1 MRRATEPPH
10 PNLATRVYWPT
21 VLDGAFLK
29 ILRNSLV
36 ITLAAGLFSLVVLHV
51 VGCGPAG
58 ETARTARPN
67 ASPGA
72 AGQTVQFV
80 PVPGQS
86 KLDEWVPPWD
96 SSSEGEIHPPTTAP
110 KWIVLT
116 WDGATWDIALSL
128 IDAGKMPHLA
138 SVMRRGVFTNLE
150 TIQPTESPLVW
161 TTVATGMGPEAHGI
175 QGFIKAQELQTLN
188 TAGDR
193 KVKAVWN
200 ILTELE
206 KEVLVVGFHNTF
218 PAERV
223 SGMMISNYLM
233 YRHSFERSFKRE
245 AEMVKADSRLVYPVE
260 YLDEVLAYDR
270 SIDTLG
276 FGELHR
282 FADWS
287 ADDFE
292 REMKEASQR
301 AVPDRTPFTYLRK
314 AYLFDTINAEL
325 AFEFHRRLGP
335 DLLLLHFQSLDWSS
349 HYFLYHH
356 WPAKFAQRKWPA
368 KAFAALNA
376 KLPTYQGTI
385 AAFYE
390 YADEWLGRFLSMLD
404 ADTGVSILSDHG
416 FEPSPGYDRT
426 GFHDNAPPGI
436 FVASGPGIRSRGRIG
451 NVSVYDVLPTLFT
464 LMNLD
469 VARDWRG
476 QPLSE
481 VVAAPTGTSRIRYV
495 DTYQTPEFAVPQ
507 ADVPDEVNEEL
518 LDQLRSLGY
527 IR

>member
-1 MRRATEPPH
+1 MTEAPTV
-10 PNLATRVYWPT
+10 LPT

-36 ITLAAGLFSLVVLHV
+36 ITLAAGLFNLVVLHV

-161 TTVATGMGPEAHGI
+161 TTVATGMGAEAHGI

-200 ILTELE
+200 ILTELK

-233 YRHSFERSFKRE
+233 YPPVPMIYETTSLL
-245 AEMVKADSRLVYPVE
+245 RLVSG
-260 YLDEVLAYDR
+260 R
-270 SIDTLG
+270 GG
-276 FGELHR
+276 FDG
-282 FADWS
+282 
-287 ADDFE
+287 
-292 REMKEASQR
+292 
-301 AVPDRTPFTYLRK
+301 
-314 AYLFDTINAEL
+314 
-325 AFEFHRRLGP
+325 
-335 DLLLLHFQSLDWSS
+335 
-349 HYFLYHH
+349 
-356 WPAKFAQRKWPA
+356 
-368 KAFAALNA
+368 
-376 KLPTYQGTI
+376 
-385 AAFYE
+385 
-390 YADEWLGRFLSMLD
+390 
-404 ADTGVSILSDHG
+404 
-416 FEPSPGYDRT
+416 
-426 GFHDNAPPGI
+426 
-436 FVASGPGIRSRGRIG
+436 
-451 NVSVYDVLPTLFT
+451 
-464 LMNLD
+464 
-469 VARDWRG
+469 
-476 QPLSE
+476 
-481 VVAAPTGTSRIRYV
+481 
-495 DTYQTPEFAVPQ
+495 
-507 ADVPDEVNEEL
+507 
-518 LDQLRSLGY
+518 
-527 IR
+527 